1 VAVVAVVPTHGR
13 ELEALLRDELAR
25 LDHRIRSARN
35 REKRFQLHGTSRLLD
50 LERLLHLLRL
60 LTTYPAL
67 SAADPATR
75 AELDV
80 IVLPLPEGDLAP
92 IQPPPPSPLQAGDP

>member
-1 VAVVAVVPTHGR
+1 MVWAKKPAALADPAFGPSLDDGFVAVVPTHGC

-60 LTTYPAL
+60 LTTYPEL
-67 SAADPATR
+67 SPADPAIR
-75 AELDV
+75 
-80 IVLPLPEGDLAP
+80 G
-92 IQPPPPSPLQAGDP
+92 

>member
-1 VAVVAVVPTHGR
+1 
-13 ELEALLRDELAR
+13 
-25 LDHRIRSARN
+25 
-35 REKRFQLHGTSRLLD
+35 LD

-60 LTTYPAL
+60 LTTYPEL

-80 IVLPLPEGDLAP
+80 IVWPLPEGDLAP

>member
-1 VAVVAVVPTHGR
+1 MVWAKKPAALADPAFGPSRDEGIVAVVAVVAVVPTHGR

-60 LTTYPAL
+60 LTT
-67 SAADPATR
+67 
-75 AELDV
+75 
-80 IVLPLPEGDLAP
+80 
-92 IQPPPPSPLQAGDP
+92 